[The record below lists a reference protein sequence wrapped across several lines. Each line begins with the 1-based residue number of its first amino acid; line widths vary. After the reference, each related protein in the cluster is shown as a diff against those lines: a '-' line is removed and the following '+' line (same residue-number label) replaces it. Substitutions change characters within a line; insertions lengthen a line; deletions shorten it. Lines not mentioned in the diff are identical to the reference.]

1 MATIIVP
8 ELSKKNKYYI
18 SKHRYYELKHFCL
31 QYPEW
36 KREIRE
42 LNSKAIG
49 TTSMIFKKREKHLED
64 RVSEIAIQIFSREE
78 KCQKVDQTISALE
91 PWIQHYIF
99 LAVTEDKSFTYLKTV
114 LGIPCERDAYYERYR
129 RFFYILSLE

>member
-1 MATIIVP
+1 MATSIVP

-36 KREIRE
+36 KKEIYKLKQE
-42 LNSKAIG
+42 TVG
-49 TTSMIFKKREKHLED
+49 TTSLIFQKREKRLED
-64 RVSEIAIQIFSREE
+64 KVSEIAIRIFSLDE
-78 KCQKVDQTISALE
+78 KCQKVDQTIQQLE

-99 LAVTEDKSFTYLKTV
+99 LAVTEGRSFTYLKTV
-114 LGIPCERDAYYERYR
+114 LDMPCERDAYYERYR
-129 RFFYILSLE
+129 RFFFSLHNS